1 MATEE
6 RHVTT
11 DVMSTGSRRG
21 FMRASLTG
29 LAALATVPVL
39 GGLAGCQQS
48 LSRQGP
54 SRQAPAQAPGP
65 IANKTPLATEKLT
78 DRVTLVTGA
87 PGNLVAL
94 SSTDGVLLVDS
105 GGSSTFAQGVRA
117 SLGGAQVSTLFNT
130 HYHAEQT
137 GGNELFG
144 KAGAQIHAHE
154 ITRQWLATDYYVPAE
169 DRWVKALPK
178 VAWPT
183 KTFRDKSA
191 MKSGAESIEYG
202 YLLEAHTRGDIYVFF
217 RDSNVLAV
225 GDVASP
231 LRDPALDWYA
241 GGWLGGRVDAMDDLL
256 KLANDQTRI
265 VPSFGPVMT
274 RAQLQAERDMM
285 ARLYDRTTEL
295 TDHGRSAQDM
305 LDAGVLSEVQR
316 KFDDPYRF
324 LYDVSKG
331 NWAHYTNFGGNV
343 V

>member
-1 MATEE
+1 MNKS
-6 RHVTT
+6 
-11 DVMSTGSRRG
+11 DRRS
-21 FMRASLTG
+21 FLQASLGG
-29 LAALATVPVL
+29 LAGLASVPL
-39 GGLAGCQQS
+39 LGGGLAGCQ
-48 LSRQGP
+48 L
-54 SRQAPAQAPGP
+54 PAQQPNGRPVPGP
-65 IANKTPLATEKLT
+65 TSERKTALATEKLT
-78 DRVTLVTGA
+78 DRVSLITGT
-87 PGNLVAL
+87 PGNAVAL
-94 SSTDGVLLVDS
+94 SSSDGIVLVD
-105 GGSSTFAQGVRA
+105 GGSAALAHEVRA
-117 SLGGAQVSTLFNT
+117 NLAGSRVRTLFNT

-137 GGNELFG
+137 GGNVLFG
-144 KAGAQIHAHE
+144 PAGAAIHAHV

-169 DRWVKALPK
+169 DRWVKALP
-178 VAWPT
+178 APALPT
-183 KTFRDKSA
+183 ETFREKGE
-191 MKSGAESIEYG
+191 MKAGAESIEFG

-256 KLANDQTRI
+256 ALANDETRI
-265 VPSFGPVMT
+265 VPSYGPVMR

-285 ARLYDRTTEL
+285 RHLYERTTDL

-305 LDAGVLSEVQR
+305 LDAGLMNEVSR
-316 KFDDPYRF
+316 KFADPYRF

>member
-1 MATEE
+1 MG
-6 RHVTT
+6 T
-11 DVMSTGSRRG
+11 DRRNFLLALGS
-21 FMRASLTG
+21 LP
-29 LAALATVPVL
+29 LL

-48 LSRQGP
+48 PTRQG
-54 SRQAPAQAPGP
+54 STSTQ
-65 IANKTPLATEKLT
+65 KTALRTEKLAE
-78 DRVTLVTGA
+78 RVTLVTGA
-87 PGNLVAL
+87 PGNVVAL

-105 GGSSTFAQGVRA
+105 GAAALAKGVRS
-117 SLGGAQVSTLFNT
+117 SLDGARVRTLFNT
-130 HYHAEQT
+130 HYHADQT

-144 KAGAQIHAHE
+144 KAGAEIHAHE

-178 VAWPT
+178 AAWPT
-183 KTFRDKSA
+183 QTFREKGE

-256 KLANDQTRI
+256 KLANDQTKI
-265 VPSFGPVMT
+265 VPSYGPVMT

-285 ARLYDRTTEL
+285 VHLYDRTTDL

-305 LDAGVLSEVQR
+305 LEAGVLNDAPR

-324 LYDVSKG
+324 LYDVCKG
-331 NWAHYTNFGGNV
+331 NWDHYTNFGGNV